1 MIILYCY
8 DIEKRIEVHNYFRD
22 LGLNVEAS
30 APREFRLRGFAAD
43 AEALLIVGDTPP
55 GYIYCLNPRVP
66 VFNVGR
72 YQLGDAFH
80 FREYTDPR
88 LLEMLTEFSSN
99 DPFFSYNDVLFGK
112 VGKVLFLG
120 YDMKLNSVQRSILH
134 FLVKNK
140 DRGVTTD
147 ELMDVCFGD
156 THKNRAVLSKEI
168 SRINAK
174 AHNIGGRKMICSPAR
189 GYYRIKKYI

>member
-8 DIEKRIEVHNYFRD
+8 DIERRTEIHNYFRD
-22 LGLNVEAS
+22 LGLTIEAS

-43 AEALLIVGDTPP
+43 AEALLIIGDTPP
-55 GYIYCLNPRVP
+55 GYISCLNHRLPI
-66 VFNVGR
+66 FNVGR

-88 LLEMLTEFSSN
+88 LLEMLTEFSSD

-112 VGKVLFLG
+112 AGKVLFLG

-140 DRGVTTD
+140 DRRV
-147 ELMDVCFGD
+147 
-156 THKNRAVLSKEI
+156 
-168 SRINAK
+168 
-174 AHNIGGRKMICSPAR
+174 
-189 GYYRIKKYI
+189 KKVN

>member
-22 LGLNVEAS
+22 LGLTIEAS

-55 GYIYCLNPRVP
+55 GYIATLNLQLPI
-66 VFNVGR
+66 FNVGR

-88 LLEMLTEFSSN
+88 LAQMLSAFSS
-99 DPFFSYNDVLFGK
+99 DEPFFSYNDILFGK
-112 VGKVLFLG
+112 TGRVLFLG

-140 DRGVTTD
+140 DRSVPSD
-147 ELMDVCFGD
+147 ELIEVCFGD
-156 THKNRAVLSKEI
+156 THKSHIVLSKEI

-174 AHNIGGRKMICSPAR
+174 AFNIGGRRMICSPAR